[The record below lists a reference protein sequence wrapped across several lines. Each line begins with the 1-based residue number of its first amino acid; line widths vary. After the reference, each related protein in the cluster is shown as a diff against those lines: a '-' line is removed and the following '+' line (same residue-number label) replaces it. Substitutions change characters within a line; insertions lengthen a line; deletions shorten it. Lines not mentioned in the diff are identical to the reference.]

1 MFSQLMRSRRFAPL
15 FWCQFFSAFNDNFV
29 RQMLAML
36 ILFRF
41 GADDAGAKVSL
52 AVAIFVLP
60 SIPLSPLGGEIADA
74 HDKAAVAR
82 RLKFVEIFVQLVAA
96 AGFYFSSLELLYAAL
111 FGLGCI
117 SALFGPIKYGI
128 LPDHLKAEELI
139 SGNALV
145 EGATFAAII
154 CGLVVGGY
162 AAAEGRAAWTV
173 VAQLVVV
180 AAACYGAS
188 LFIPATGVGAP
199 NLRIDFNL
207 WTATRSIL
215 RELRADDRQW
225 VGAIA
230 VSWFW
235 MVGAITLSLVPVI
248 IKSRIGGGVE
258 VETAVNLFFAIG
270 IAAGSL
276 LAAVLAHG
284 RIQLAPAPFLLLIMA
299 GFAIALGLQT
309 DALPPAD
316 AEVGLIDFFGGAAGR
331 RLVVELLGYSCAAG
345 LFVVPIFAAVQTWAS
360 EDRRA
365 RVIGAV
371 NTLNSIYMVAGSL
384 ATTLLLKLTGLSE
397 SMAMVLLGLAN
408 VVAAIY
414 LFRRLPANFLS
425 FALRAL
431 WRLAFRLEVVGLEN
445 LPKPGERSVI
455 AVNDV
460 SFLDAPIVLS
470 LLDGAPIFAID
481 AGMAKRWSIKPF
493 LKLCDARPLDPA
505 RPLATRALIKE
516 IKSGKR
522 VVIFPEGR
530 GAVTS
535 SLIRTIGGAAMIADK
550 AEAWVTPVRVDGP
563 DRTPFS
569 RLRAGQIRR
578 RWFPKTTVTFLPPR
592 RIEVD
597 PALSGRAR
605 RRAAGAAL
613 YDIMSDLV
621 FATTNYQRT
630 LFEAF
635 EDGARERWGGWVI
648 LEDPIG
654 GPLKQRRFRLGV
666 ALLARKILA
675 RTSVG
680 QTVGL
685 MLPNASGAA
694 AAFMAVQAA
703 GRVAAMLNFTSG
715 PFNLIAACRTARIHL
730 VLSSRAFVEKGN
742 LEDIVRQMEP
752 HVRFVWLED
761 LRDSATLLDKA
772 RALLDQGR
780 AFAPRRPS
788 DSAVV
793 LFTSGSEGMPK
804 GVVLTHANLLAN
816 IAQITARFDFS
827 SADVVFNPLPIFH
840 AFGLTGG
847 LLLALMSGL
856 KVYLYPTPLHYREI
870 PELVHSVGA
879 TALFGTDTFLAGYAR
894 HANAHDFRAL
904 RYLVCGAE
912 PVKAET
918 RRIYMEKF
926 GLRILEGY
934 GVTEASPVLAVNT
947 PMFNRSGSVG
957 RLLPAV
963 KSRLEPIPGIE
974 EGGRLYVR
982 GPNIMAGYYRADNP
996 GEIEAPPLGW
1006 HDTGDIV
1013 AIDRDGYVWIKGRA
1027 KRFANIAGEM
1037 VSLAAI
1043 EDLAFDLWPG
1053 HPPVVVA
1060 APDPK
1065 KGERIIMATT
1075 KPGATRAEAQ
1085 AWMKSKG
1092 ASEIMTPAAVLVL
1105 DALPL
1110 LGSGKVDYVQLAK
1123 IVREELER
1131 SARPGG

>member
-1 MFSQLMRSRRFAPL
+1 MFGQLMGSRRFAPL

-41 GADDAGAKVSL
+41 GAEDAGAKVSL

-82 RLKFVEIFVQLVAA
+82 KLKFAEIFVQLVAA
-96 AGFYFSSLELLYAAL
+96 AGFYFSSLELLYLAL

-188 LFIPATGVGAP
+188 LFIPATGIGAP
-199 NLRIDFNL
+199 NLKVDFNL

-258 VETAVNLFFAIG
+258 VETAINLFFAIG

-276 LAAVLAHG
+276 LAAVLSHG

-299 GFAIALGLQT
+299 ALAIDLGLET
-309 DALPPAD
+309 NALPQAS
-316 AEVGLIDFFGGAAGR
+316 AEVGLVEFFGGAAGR
-331 RLVVELLGYSCAAG
+331 GLVVKLIVYSCAAG

-397 SMAMVLLGLAN
+397 SMALVLLGLAN

-414 LFRRLPANFLS
+414 LFRRLPANFLA
-425 FALRAL
+425 FTLRVV
-431 WRLAFRLEVVGLEN
+431 WRVAFRLEAVGLEN
-445 LPKPGERSVI
+445 LPKADERGVI

-460 SFLDAPIVLS
+460 SLLDAPIVLS
-470 LLDGAPIFAID
+470 LLDDAPMLAID
-481 AGMAKRWSIKPF
+481 PEMAERWWVKPF
-493 LKLCDARPLDPA
+493 MRLCDARPLDPT
-505 RPLATRALIKE
+505 RPMAMRALVDEVKN
-516 IKSGKR
+516 GR
-522 VVIFPEGR
+522 RLVIFPQGR
-530 GAVTS
+530 GAVTRALMKS
-535 SLIRTIGGAAMIADK
+535 FDAAAMIAEK
-550 AEAWVTPVRVDGP
+550 GEAEVTPVRVDGP

-569 RLRAGQIRR
+569 RLPLSQIRR

-592 RIEVD
+592 RLVVD
-597 PALSGRAR
+597 PDLRGSAR
-605 RRAAGAAL
+605 RRAAGEAL
-613 YDIMSDLV
+613 YDVMSELV
-621 FATTNYQRT
+621 FATTNTRRT

-635 EDGARERWGGWVI
+635 EDGARERASGRVI

-654 GPLKQRRFRLGV
+654 GPLKQGRFLLGV
-666 ALLARKILA
+666 ALLARKIAA
-675 RTSVG
+675 RTTVG
-680 QTVGL
+680 ETVGL
-685 MLPNASGAA
+685 MLPNANGAA
-694 AAFMAVQAA
+694 VAFMAAQAA
-703 GRVAAMLNFTSG
+703 GRVVAMLNFTSG
-715 PFNLIAACRTARIHL
+715 AFNLITACRTTEIRL
-730 VLSSRAFVEKGN
+730 VLCSRAFVEKGN
-742 LEDIVRQMEP
+742 LDDVVKQMEP

-761 LRDSATLLDKA
+761 LRDGATLLDKA
-772 RALLDQGR
+772 RAFFDRGR
-780 AFAPRRPS
+780 AFAPRRPE
-788 DSAVV
+788 DPAVA

-804 GVVLTHANLLAN
+804 GVVLSHANILAN
-816 IAQITARFDFS
+816 IAQITARFDFT

-847 LLLALMSGL
+847 LLLGLMSGM
-856 KVYLYPTPLHYREI
+856 KVYLYPTPLHYRQI
-870 PELVHSVGA
+870 PQLFHSVGA

-894 HANAHDFRAL
+894 NANADDFRTL

-912 PVKAET
+912 PVRPET
-918 RRIYMEKF
+918 RRMYLEKF

-947 PMFNRSGSVG
+947 PMFNRNGSVG
-957 RLLPAV
+957 RLLPAIEHRIELV
-963 KSRLEPIPGIE
+963 PGIDDA
-974 EGGRLYVR
+974 GRLFVR
-982 GPNIMAGYYRADNP
+982 GPNVMVGYRRADNP

-1013 AIDRDGYVWIKGRA
+1013 AIDRDGFVSIKGRA

-1037 VSLAAI
+1037 ISLAAV
-1043 EDLAFDLWPG
+1043 EDLASALWPE
-1053 HPPVVVA
+1053 HPPAVVA
-1060 APDPK
+1060 APDAK
-1065 KGERIIMATT
+1065 KGERMVMATT
-1075 KPGATRAEAQ
+1075 KPAATRAEVQ
-1085 AWMKSKG
+1085 TWMKIKG
-1092 ASEIMTPAAVLVL
+1092 ASEIMTPAVVLVL

-1110 LGSGKVDYVQLAK
+1110 LGSGKVDYVELAR
-1123 IVREELER
+1123 IVREKM
-1131 SARPGG
+1131 A